1 MGDGPDEARLADD
14 VVVDEH
20 EHVALPPREQAARA
34 GQWHAMW
41 KDLVELMREGVR
53 TGRSDTVRPEHTP
66 EAMGRDP
73 RRDDHGGE
81 VYVYRRHEQ
90 PCHVCGAKV
99 RTEVLAARNSFWC
112 PRCQPTFR
120 SRARSASV

>member
-1 MGDGPDEARLADD
+1 MA
-14 VVVDEH
+14 
-20 EHVALPPREQAARA
+20 
-34 GQWHAMW
+34 
-41 KDLVELMREGVR
+41 EGVV
-53 TGRSDTVRPEHTP
+53 TGRIDTVRVEHTP
-66 EAMGRDP
+66 EAMGREP

-81 VYVYRRHEQ
+81 VYVYRRHDQ

-120 SRARSASV
+120 SRARRAKL